1 MTDIDLELLTNARYM
16 SLMSSPASPQ
26 AKALVEDVITTI
38 TNIEKRKKAR
48 RAKDLSTFKNGVGLI
63 LGDLLTA
70 ALSKE
75 PRLSYHAMS
84 PAAFTGGPI
93 GFKTFNHIM
102 NAMIEAGLIEEAV
115 GRNFKDFVFNEGAK
129 QTYRPGL
136 ATRWWPTEAL
146 LCRASEAG
154 LTEETINKDFIH
166 QLPKK
171 VIEVRGK
178 SKNIRG
184 NKIRGPRLK
193 TNHNEISKQMEGDL
207 LELNSFLASFELD
220 GAIFSGFRRI
230 FCNGDVEGFNFQWG
244 GRLYG
249 VGDHNYQSL
258 KSEERRKIK
267 VNGDN
272 LVEID
277 INASYLTILYGLYG
291 FPLPARED
299 IYKIDGLPREIV
311 KAWIT
316 ATLGHSGFHSKWPK
330 EASKELRNAGIV
342 RPKKMTMTSLQPLIL
357 DYFPVLTDWNNCN
370 YRWPELMY
378 IESEIVIGTM
388 LELMRSY
395 SIPCYSVHDS
405 IIVRKK
411 DQITATEVLKNQFLD
426 KVNIEPRL
434 KIK

>member
-1 MTDIDLELLTNARYM
+1 
-16 SLMSSPASPQ
+16 
-26 AKALVEDVITTI
+26 
-38 TNIEKRKKAR
+38 
-48 RAKDLSTFKNGVGLI
+48 
-63 LGDLLTA
+63 
-70 ALSKE
+70 
-75 PRLSYHAMS
+75 MS

-93 GFKTFNHIM
+93 GFKTFNHIT
-102 NAMIEAGLIEEAV
+102 NAMIEAGLISEAV
-115 GRNFKDFVFNEGAK
+115 GRNLKDFVFDEGAK
-129 QTYRPGL
+129 QTFRPGL

-146 LCRASEAG
+146 LRRAIEAG
-154 LTEETINKDFIH
+154 LTEETIYKDFIH

-184 NKIRGPRLK
+184 NKVRGPSIK

-220 GAIFSGFRRI
+220 GAIFSGYRRL
-230 FCNGDVEGFNFQWG
+230 FSNGDVEGFNFQWG

-258 KSEERRKIK
+258 KSDERRKIK
-267 VNGDN
+267 VDGKEVID
-272 LVEID
+272 ID

-291 FPLPARED
+291 FPLPAREN
-299 IYKIDGLPREIV
+299 IYKIDGLPREII
-311 KAWIT
+311 KALIT
-316 ATLGHSGFHSKWPK
+316 ATLGHFGFHNKWPK

-342 RPKKMTMTSLQPLIL
+342 RPKKMTMTSLQSLIL
-357 DYFPVLTDWNNCN
+357 DYFPVLTDWTNCK
-370 YRWPELMY
+370 YRWPELMF

-405 IIVRKK
+405 IIVLKT
-411 DQITATEVLKNQFLD
+411 DQDTAIEILNNQFLA

-434 KIK
+434 KMK